1 VLRPRPPQVT
11 IHNVYFMNRLMRDIR
26 EGIATDTLDAVE
38 RKYVHPH
45 LVASVRGGVDG
56 EGLSDGIGS

>member
-1 VLRPRPPQVT
+1 VT